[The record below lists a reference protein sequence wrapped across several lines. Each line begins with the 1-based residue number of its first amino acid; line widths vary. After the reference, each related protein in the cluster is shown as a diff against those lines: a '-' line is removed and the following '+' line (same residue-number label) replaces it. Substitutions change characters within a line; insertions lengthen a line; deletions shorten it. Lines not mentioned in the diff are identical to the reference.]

1 MAHSPTRPD
10 VRIGIVGCGRAAG
23 TLHLPA
29 LARVRGVALTALS
42 DVDPA
47 RLAALGSRCAG
58 ASCYPDYRLM
68 LEDERVELV
77 AICVPVTGHAE
88 IAEASLRAGKHVFV
102 EKPLALELEDCDRL
116 VDLANR
122 ADASGQR
129 SVVGFNLRSH
139 RLVRQ
144 ARSVIQ
150 SGALGDIEL
159 VRTLWTADWSGATR
173 PTWHASREQ
182 GGGALLEI
190 GTHQA
195 DLWRWLLG
203 SDVQSV
209 HADTRSSAFDDQSA
223 TLQVRMANGVLVTGA
238 VSQRSVS
245 HNVVEI
251 LGSRGSLSFSCYHAD
266 SLTVT
271 ATGGAHTGALAA
283 DPTDPRQGG
292 PVSRRLPGR
301 ARWRRLPHVLRPRM
315 AAHPGGTRSRWAHAG
330 LDLRR
335 AAGRGGAAGRA
346 FARQRRVGPSLR
358 CRHPSPPP
366 WMRRSH
372 ERSRRPP
379 LDQRRAA
386 DHVRLRV
393 HCHDRAAPP
402 PPDHRGSA
410 RAGRGGDGPAR
421 FSLRRVRLPWPLGS
435 PGGPH
440 REGVPR
446 PGVRRRRA

>member
-29 LARVRGVALTALS
+29 LARVRGVAVIALS

-68 LEDERVELV
+68 LEDERVDLV

-116 VDLANR
+116 VDLARR
-122 ADASGQR
+122 AEASGQR

-144 ARSVIQ
+144 ARSVIE

-203 SDVQSV
+203 SEVQSV

-245 HNVVEI
+245 HNVVEV

-271 ATGGAHTGALAA
+271 VTGGAHTGAWRRIRPILAKA
-283 DPTDPRQGG
+283 AQFPAAFRAARGGGDFRMSYVYEWQRILEALARGG
-292 PVSRRLPGR
+292 PMPASIYDGRQAAAVLQAAVRSAAEGR
-301 ARWRRLPHVLRPRM
+301 AVAPV
-315 AAHPGGTRSRWAHAG
+315 S
-330 LDLRR
+330 
-335 AAGRGGAAGRA
+335 
-346 FARQRRVGPSLR
+346 PSV
-358 CRHPSPPP
+358 SA
-366 WMRRSH
+366 
-372 ERSRRPP
+372 P
-379 LDQRRAA
+379 LDATVA
-386 DHVRLRV
+386 
-393 HCHDRAAPP
+393 
-402 PPDHRGSA
+402 
-410 RAGRGGDGPAR
+410 
-421 FSLRRVRLPWPLGS
+421 
-435 PGGPH
+435 
-440 REGVPR
+440 
-446 PGVRRRRA
+446 